1 MTRHPFPAA
10 LTLCILLAASPARA
24 VDPTKQECVEANDA
38 AQDLRQ
44 SGKLRQAREKLAIC
58 ASASCPGVV
67 RDDCTQRLAELDS
80 AMPHIVFSA
89 RDASG
94 NDLVDVKV
102 TIDGARLTDSL
113 DGSSLKVDPGPHVF
127 VFSWG
132 RHPAVTKRLVL
143 AEHDQARREVVVF
156 RAAETPHVEPASPAT
171 APAVADSGG
180 SGIDRKTIAFAV
192 GGAGVAGV
200 IVGGI
205 FGAVASSKWVAA
217 KNDCGTG
224 CSPTAPA
231 QGERNAAS
239 SDAAISTVAFVV
251 GGVLAAGGVVLY
263 LTAPSGSS
271 PGTGMQLAPSIG
283 AGSGGLLVRGSF

>member
-1 MTRHPFPAA
+1 MSRHLLSTSLALLVSIPPCLAQAA
-10 LTLCILLAASPARA
+10 DT
-24 VDPTKQECVEANDA
+24 TKQECVDANDA

-58 ASASCPGVV
+58 GSASCPSVV

-80 AMPHIVFSA
+80 AMPQIVFSA

-102 TIDGARLTDSL
+102 TIDGAPLVDRL
-113 DGSSLKVDPGPHVF
+113 DGSSVKVDPGPHVF
-127 VFSWG
+127 VFTWE

-143 AEHDQARREVVVF
+143 AEHDHARREVVVF
-156 RAAETPHVEPASPAT
+156 GSAATVESASPGA
-171 APAVADSGG
+171 APAAAGSSG

-192 GGAGVAGV
+192 GGVGVAGLV
-200 IVGGI
+200 VGSI
-205 FGAVASSKWVAA
+205 FGAVASSKWSAA
-217 KNDCGTG
+217 KSDCGAG
-224 CSPTAPA
+224 CGPTAPA
-231 QGERNAAS
+231 QGEKSTAS
-239 SDAAISTVAFVV
+239 SDATTSTVAFVV
-251 GGVLAAGGVVLY
+251 GGALAAGGVVLY